1 MHVPIRMDISATH
14 LFDQAPSRGLKI
26 SPSSWLETK
35 QISRHG
41 RPHIYP
47 HQLYVIPWISE
58 GCCLLY
64 LNELARIIRFE
75 QETAYVHDC
84 LDYLDTNHVD
94 NERGTYT
101 VQYRRANV
109 VT

>member
-14 LFDQAPSRGLKI
+14 LFNQAPSRGLKI

-47 HQLYVIPWISE
+47 QQGLFGLSSKQPMYM
-58 GCCLLY
+58 
-64 LNELARIIRFE
+64 
-75 QETAYVHDC
+75 HDC
-84 LDYLDTNHVD
+84 LDYLDTNHVE
-94 NERGTYT
+94 NERGTYS